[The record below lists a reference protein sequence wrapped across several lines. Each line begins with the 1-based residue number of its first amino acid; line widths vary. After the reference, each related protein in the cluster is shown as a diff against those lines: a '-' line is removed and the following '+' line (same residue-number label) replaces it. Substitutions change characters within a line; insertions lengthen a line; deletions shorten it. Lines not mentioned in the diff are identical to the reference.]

1 MENKAHYTLIGAFII
16 ALLISLFVFLIWLAK
31 FDIQQKYN
39 EYDIYFS
46 ESVFGL
52 TQASQVSYNGI
63 PVGEVRDI
71 SIAPNDPSKVL
82 VTIRI
87 KEETPVLVDTMTT
100 LGMQG
105 ITGVLF
111 VQIIGGQPGSPVLKA
126 KPGEPRPVIPSRPST
141 LEEFFG
147 GSGELIRNALETLE
161 RVNRIMSDDNIN
173 RISMMLEN
181 FEGLSSDLAAEGD
194 TIRATLVD
202 LRDTISEAEK
212 LFKDDLKPV
221 AGEFLALTQSANT
234 LLVRLDSVMA
244 ESAEGI
250 TEFSQQGLPEMQMLF
265 SDLRQLTQTL
275 NELTSRLAERPSEII
290 FKTQDPEYEVDK

>member
-31 FDIQQKYN
+31 FDIDQKYN

-46 ESVFGL
+46 ESVAGL
-52 TQASQVSYNGI
+52 TEASHVSYNGI

-111 VQIIGGQPGSPVLKA
+111 VQIIGGQPGSPDLEA
-126 KPGEPRPVIPSRPST
+126 KPGEERPVINSRPST

-147 GSGELIRNALETLE
+147 GSGELIRSALETLE
-161 RVNRIMSDDNIN
+161 RVNRIMDDENIA
-173 RISMMLEN
+173 RISVMLDN
-181 FEGLSSDLAAEGD
+181 FEGLSSDIAAEGE
-194 TIRATLVD
+194 TIRTMLVD
-202 LRDTISEAEK
+202 LKDAVGEAEK
-212 LFKDDLKPV
+212 LFKDDLRPV
-221 AGEFLALTQSANT
+221 AGEFLTLTQTATS
-234 LLVRLDSVMA
+234 LVTRLDTFIA
-244 ESAEGI
+244 ENTSGI
-250 TEFSQQGLPEMQMLF
+250 TEFSQQGLPEMKLLF
-265 SDLRQLTQTL
+265 SDLRALSQTL
-275 NELTSRLAERPSEII
+275 DELTNRLAERPSEII
-290 FKTQDPEYEVDK
+290 FKTKDPEYEVDK

>member
-31 FDIQQKYN
+31 FDIDQKYN

-52 TQASQVSYNGI
+52 TGASQVSYNGI

-71 SIAPNDPSKVL
+71 TIAPNDPSKVL

-111 VQIIGGQPGSPVLKA
+111 VQIIGGQPGSPELKA

-147 GSGELIRNALETLE
+147 GSGELIKNALETLE
-161 RVNRIMSDDNIN
+161 RVNRIMSDDNID

-181 FEGLSSDLAAEGD
+181 FEGLSSDIAAEGD

-202 LRDTISEAEK
+202 LKDAVGEAES

-221 AGEFLALTQSANT
+221 AVEFLTLTQTANS
-234 LLVRLDSVMA
+234 LLTRLDSLML
-244 ESAEGI
+244 ESSDGI
-250 TEFSQQGLPEMQMLF
+250 NQFSQQALPEMQLLF
-265 SDLRQLTQTL
+265 SDLRALSQTL
-275 NELTSRLAERPSEII
+275 DELTGRLAERPSEII
-290 FKTQDPEYEVDK
+290 FKTKDPEYEVDK